1 MEAGNPRRI
10 GQNPSP
16 GRETKE
22 AMRLKGKTALVT
34 AAGQGIGR
42 ASALALAA
50 EGAQVWATDVNP
62 TLLDSYDGIDGVHA
76 VQLDVMDRVAIQ
88 RVVTSMP
95 ALDVLFN
102 CAGFVHSGT
111 VLQASDEE
119 WNFALNLN
127 VRAQFWA
134 IQAAL
139 PRMLA
144 SGGGSIINMASVCSS
159 IKGLPNRFIYGTT
172 KAAVIGLTKSVAA
185 DFVADNIRCNAICPG
200 TVDTPSLA
208 DRINA
213 NADPDAAR
221 KAFVAR
227 QPMGRLAQAQ
237 EIAPLVVFLASDES
251 VFVTGQA
258 YAVDGGITI

>member
-1 MEAGNPRRI
+1 
-10 GQNPSP
+10 
-16 GRETKE
+16 
-22 AMRLKGKTALVT
+22 MRVEGKTALVT

-50 EGAQVWATDVNP
+50 EGAHVWATDVNP
-62 TLLDSYDGIDGVHA
+62 KLLEAYAGVSGITA
-76 VQLDVMDRVAIQ
+76 VPLDVLDKHAIA
-88 RVVTSMP
+88 RVVGNMP

-111 VLQASDEE
+111 VLQATDEE

-144 SGGGSIINMASVCSS
+144 AGRGSIINMASVCGS

-172 KAAVIGLTKSVAA
+172 KAAVIGLTKSIAA
-185 DFVADNIRCNAICPG
+185 DYVADGIRCNAICPG
-200 TVDTPSLA
+200 TVDTPSLH

-213 NADPDAAR
+213 NTDPDEAR
-221 KAFVAR
+221 KQFIAR

>member
-1 MEAGNPRRI
+1 
-10 GQNPSP
+10 
-16 GRETKE
+16 
-22 AMRLKGKTALVT
+22 MRLQGKHVLVT

-42 ASALALAA
+42 ASVLALAA
-50 EGAQVWATDVNP
+50 EGAHVLATDINEKLLAAYEGVERVS
-62 TLLDSYDGIDGVHA
+62 TLR
-76 VQLDVMDRVAIQ
+76 LDVLDKSAIAKAVA
-88 RVVTSMP
+88 SMP
-95 ALDVLFN
+95 SIDVLFN
-102 CAGFVHSGT
+102 CAGFVHNGT
-111 VLQASDEE
+111 VLQATDDE

-134 IQAAL
+134 IQTAL

-144 SGGGSIINMASVCSS
+144 SGRGSIINMASVCSS

-185 DFVADNIRCNAICPG
+185 DYVAEGIRCNAICPG

-213 NADPDAAR
+213 NADPAAAR
-221 KAFVAR
+221 KAFIAR
-227 QPMGRLAQAQ
+227 QPMGRLAKAD

-251 VFVTGQA
+251 TFVTGQT
-258 YAVDGGITI
+258 YAIDGGITI